1 MSEMINK
8 FRHTECHYAVGHRTE
23 WIDDWQC
30 EVWSADSSIRTSLLT
45 CAQRFPSYDDAIKNR
60 TRQTDSVYLVEVAT
74 DTIVVITAV
83 SAELKKEDE

>member
-1 MSEMINK
+1 MSEVVNK
-8 FRHTECHYAVGHRTE
+8 SRHTEYHYAVGHRTK

-30 EVWSADSSIRTSLLT
+30 QVWSTDRSIRTSLLSL
-45 CAQRFPSYDDAIKNR
+45 AQRFPSYDEAIKKR

-83 SAELKKEDE
+83 SAELEKEEE